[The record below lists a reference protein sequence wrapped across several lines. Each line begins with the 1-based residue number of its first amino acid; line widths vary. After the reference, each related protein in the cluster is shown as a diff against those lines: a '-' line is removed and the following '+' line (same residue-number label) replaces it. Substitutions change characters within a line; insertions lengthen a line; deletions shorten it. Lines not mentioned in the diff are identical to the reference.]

1 MCMCGCE
8 HKLPESIHRST
19 QLAWYEQIGFF
30 GFLFFVP
37 VGSFIVYKFLM
48 FMGFYE
54 KLFR

>member
-1 MCMCGCE
+1 MCGCE

-19 QLAWYEQIGFF
+19 QLAWYERIGFF